1 MGPEESGMVQ
11 CELLQLK
18 EKISLLQSYLGQF
31 YLPKEFEAAVADAF
45 RDVLKRV
52 DRIAIFLSGARKNDA
67 SL

>member
-1 MGPEESGMVQ
+1 MAPYRPFLPTRIHEEP
-11 CELLQLK
+11 